1 MSDICDS
8 ALPQGHAAERA
19 KNMSAEALT
28 APIADKPA
36 IPLVVYCLSLGFF
49 ALTTSELMI
58 SGMLPSLQQAFG
70 RSIADIGNLISLYA
84 MGMVVGGPVVTV
96 LFLALKIEHK
106 RGLLFLLIFY
116 AIAQSVAASTN
127 SFEVLMIARVITGMA
142 AATSFGLMLAITAQL
157 VAPGIRGRATSLV
170 FAGLMICTVF
180 GVPAATMIDHYFG
193 WRASFWAIVV
203 LVLFCAL
210 VIAFKIESAPSGSSA
225 NLRSE
230 LKEMAKPKLWAAY
243 STSALVIGSSFA
255 AYSYF
260 SPIITDLSGFTLAQV
275 PILLAVYGGANIVGN
290 YFAGRVADRYTFA
303 TLAIG
308 ISIMVGAMLLFAIL
322 AEWKVAAVVAIML
335 IGLTGI
341 ALNPALTA
349 RVMRIAHPGALV
361 NAMHASVINIGLAF
375 GPWAG
380 GLAISSGF
388 GLSGPLFVGFGMA
401 LVGLLTVLPRSLRQV

>member
-1 MSDICDS
+1 MNDICNSVTSS
-8 ALPQGHAAERA
+8 ALPADQVKSKTETAEMR
-19 KNMSAEALT
+19 S
-28 APIADKPA
+28 PA

-84 MGMVVGGPVVTV
+84 MGMVIGGPLVTV
-96 LFLALKIEHK
+96 LFLSLKIENK

-116 AIAQSVAASTN
+116 ALAQSVAASTT
-127 SFEVLMIARVITGMA
+127 SFEVLMVARVITGMV

-157 VAPGIRGRATSLV
+157 VAPGIRGRATSVV

-180 GVPAATMIDHYFG
+180 GVPAATLIDYYLG

-203 LVLFCAL
+203 LVLFCAFI
-210 VIAFKIESAPSGSSA
+210 IAVKIEPSAKGTSA
-225 NLRSE
+225 DLRFEFKE
-230 LKEMAKPKLWAAY
+230 LTKPKLWAAY
-243 STSALVIGSSFA
+243 ATSALVIGSSFA

-260 SPIITDLSGFTLAQV
+260 SPIMTDLSGFNAAQV
-275 PILLAVYGGANIVGN
+275 PVLLAVYGAANIIGN
-290 YFAGRVADRYTFA
+290 FITGRVADRYTFK
-303 TLAIG
+303 TLFIG
-308 ISIMVGAMLLFAIL
+308 IALMVGAMLLFAIL
-322 AEWKVAAVVAIML
+322 GESKIIAVIAVVM

-341 ALNPALTA
+341 ALNPALAA

-361 NAMHASVINIGLAF
+361 NTMHASVINIGLAF

-388 GLSGPLFVGFGMA
+388 GLNAPLYVGFGMA
-401 LVGLLTVLPRSLRQV
+401 FIGLLTIIPRSLRNV

>member
-1 MSDICDS
+1 MKSKTET
-8 ALPQGHAAERA
+8 AEMR
-19 KNMSAEALT
+19 S
-28 APIADKPA
+28 PA

-84 MGMVVGGPVVTV
+84 MGMVIGGPLVTV
-96 LFLALKIEHK
+96 LFLSLKIENK

-116 AIAQSVAASTN
+116 ALAQSVAASTT
-127 SFEVLMIARVITGMA
+127 SFEVLMVARVITGMV

-157 VAPGIRGRATSLV
+157 VAPGIRGRATSVV

-180 GVPAATMIDHYFG
+180 GVPAATLIDYYLG

-203 LVLFCAL
+203 LVLFCAFI
-210 VIAFKIESAPSGSSA
+210 IAVKIEPSAKGTSA
-225 NLRSE
+225 DLRSE
-230 LKEMAKPKLWAAY
+230 FKELTKPKLWAAY
-243 STSALVIGSSFA
+243 ATSALVIGSSFA

-260 SPIITDLSGFTLAQV
+260 SPIMTDLSGFNAAQV
-275 PILLAVYGGANIVGN
+275 PVLLAVYGAANIIGN
-290 YFAGRVADRYTFA
+290 FITGRVADRYTFK
-303 TLAIG
+303 TLFIG
-308 ISIMVGAMLLFAIL
+308 IALMVGAMLLFAIL
-322 AEWKVAAVVAIML
+322 GESKIIAVIAVVM

-341 ALNPALTA
+341 ALNPALAA

-361 NAMHASVINIGLAF
+361 NTMHASVINIGLAF

-388 GLSGPLFVGFGMA
+388 GLNAPLYVGFGMA
-401 LVGLLTVLPRSLRQV
+401 FIGLLTIIPRSLRNV

>member
-1 MSDICDS
+1 MNDVCDS
-8 ALPQGHAAERA
+8 ALAAERA
-19 KNMSAEALT
+19 PDISVSTITKSGT
-28 APIADKPA
+28 DKPA

-58 SGMLPSLQQAFG
+58 SGMLPSLQLAFD

-84 MGMVVGGPVVTV
+84 MGMVVGGPLVTI
-96 LFLALKIEHK
+96 LFLALKIENK

-116 AIAQSVAASTN
+116 ALAQSVAASTSN
-127 SFEVLMIARVITGMA
+127 FEVLMVARVVTGMA

-157 VAPGIRGRATSLV
+157 VDPSIRGRASSLV

-180 GVPAATMIDHYFG
+180 GVPAATMIDHAFG

-210 VIAFKIESAPSGSSA
+210 VIALKIETAPEGKA
-225 NLRSE
+225 ADLRSE

-243 STSALVIGSSFA
+243 TTSALVIGSSFA

-260 SPIITDLSGFTLAQV
+260 SPIMTELSGFTSAQV
-275 PILLAVYGGANIVGN
+275 PVLLAVYGAGNILGN
-290 YFAGRVADRYTFA
+290 YIAGRFADRYTFK

-308 ISIMVGAMLLFAIL
+308 ISLMVFAMLLFACLPQSKI
-322 AEWKVAAVVAIML
+322 AAVAAIIM

-341 ALNPALTA
+341 ALNPALVA

-380 GLAISSGF
+380 GLAISSGL
-388 GLSGPLFVGFGMA
+388 GLNAPLFVGFGMA
-401 LVGLLTVLPRSLRQV
+401 LAGLLTILPRALRNV